1 MGPVCSTPG
10 AATAFRSLAFD
21 NGGMTDDATA
31 PTTGLPAPQA
41 DPTATAPRL
50 RAFATATFA
59 QARVRS
65 LGSAE
70 AEVRAAFAPGAA
82 VATPLLA
89 STVLRAVGADA
100 APFLHGQLANDVQGL
115 RPGSARRSLLLNHRG
130 HAMAEATVLRDAGDA
145 FRLVVDDHR
154 GDWVLRTLVDHV
166 VFDQVEI
173 AAVPGMALLTVQG
186 DGAAAALLGLG
197 LTLPAE
203 EEHHAIALQGV
214 PGTIWPRARAGG
226 SGYDLV
232 VACAALEGWL
242 TALAGAGVTP
252 VGEDALDAARVAA
265 RAPTAGGEGGDGILP
280 QEAGLEG
287 ALSYRKGC
295 YLGQEIMARIE
306 ARGTLRRALAALAIE
321 GRPEAVE
328 LRSGARPDVLHH
340 GKVVGRIGTL
350 ARMQDG
356 ELRAL
361 AVLRTDLPADAEL
374 TVAGCRAWRAS

>member
-1 MGPVCSTPG
+1 
-10 AATAFRSLAFD
+10 
-21 NGGMTDDATA
+21 MTDDAFPPA
-31 PTTGLPAPQA
+31 TGMPAPPP
-41 DPTATAPRL
+41 DPTAATPRL
-50 RAFATATFA
+50 RAFPTATFA
-59 QARVRS
+59 RGRVRS

-70 AEVRAAFAPGAA
+70 SEVRAACAPGAT

-145 FRLVVDDHR
+145 FRLVVDDHH

-186 DGAAAALLGLG
+186 DGAVAALLGLG
-197 LTLPAE
+197 LELPPE
-203 EEHHAIALQGV
+203 GEHGAVASAGALATPGAPGIPGALATAAA

-226 SGYDLV
+226 AGYDLV
-232 VACAALEGWL
+232 VAGSSLEAWL
-242 TALAGAGVTP
+242 TALAGAGATL

-265 RAPTAGGEGGDGILP
+265 RVPTAGSEGGEGVLP

-306 ARGTLRRALAALAIE
+306 ARGTLRRALAVLAIE
-321 GRPEAVE
+321 GPQGAAE
-328 LRSGARPDVLHH
+328 LRSGERPDVLYQ
-340 GKVVGRIGTL
+340 GKVVGRVGTL
-350 ARMQDG
+350 ARMPNG
-356 ELRAL
+356 ELRAM
-361 AVLRTDLPADAEL
+361 AVLRTDLPADADM
-374 TVAGCRAWRAS
+374 TVAGRRAWRAS